1 MGITPSNSQYKT
13 NGIKTFQFIIFLFGG
28 SISLLSL
35 LIILFLQLNKN
46 EKGIIS
52 RSLKLITISEIINC
66 IPKLLNS
73 FKSEKEKYDYYKI
86 EASTI
91 CYIQF
96 IIQNFVDICTPLLS
110 LIIAREIYYLIDMNE
125 LSFFGQKQILTLV
138 SSILIP
144 LIFTFILFL
153 LQVKIWNNTPINK
166 IKNRDYVCYGSFYSI
181 LIMIIVILILIS
193 FSIYYAIKS
202 STILRQKKNEFIE
215 IEEELISNKDN
226 ENYEDEST
234 INEYPTS
241 DKISAKLNKMYKKNL
256 RYPILFSI
264 IWLIFFFCRGIDI
277 YNYKTYTRL
286 SFLNMPIFFAVLNFF
301 MTVRGLF
308 YCVAFFSK
316 KDLCSNYSK
325 KTVGEISLTE
335 KKDNTEGETIN

>member
-1 MGITPSNSQYKT
+1 MGITPSNPQYKT
-13 NGIKTFQFIIFLFGG
+13 SGIKTFQFIVFLFGG

-35 LIILFLQLNKN
+35 LIILFLQINKN

-73 FKSEKEKYDYYKI
+73 FKSEKEKFEPNKTQP
-86 EASTI
+86 STI

-110 LIIAREIYYLIDMNE
+110 LIIAREIYYLIDMND
-125 LSFFGQKQILTLV
+125 LSFFGQKQILTLL

-153 LQVKIWNNTPINK
+153 LQIKIWKNQKKNHLKNT
-166 IKNRDYVCYGSFYSI
+166 DYVCYGSIKSIFY
-181 LIMIIVILILIS
+181 MIIVILILVS
-193 FSIYYAIKS
+193 FSIYYAIRS
-202 STILRQKKNEFIE
+202 SIILRQKKNEFLE
-215 IEEELISNKDN
+215 IEEELVSDN
-226 ENYEDEST
+226 ENSVDDFE
-234 INEYPTS
+234 INEHPTS
-241 DKISAKLNKMYKKNL
+241 DRISSKLNKMYKKNL

-264 IWLIFFFCRGIDI
+264 IWLIFFSCRGIDI
-277 YNYKTYTRL
+277 YDFQTNQKPTFE
-286 SFLNMPIFFAVLNFF
+286 FLPNFFAILNSI

-316 KDLCSNYSK
+316 KDLCSNNSK
-325 KTVGEISLTE
+325 KTVGEITLAE